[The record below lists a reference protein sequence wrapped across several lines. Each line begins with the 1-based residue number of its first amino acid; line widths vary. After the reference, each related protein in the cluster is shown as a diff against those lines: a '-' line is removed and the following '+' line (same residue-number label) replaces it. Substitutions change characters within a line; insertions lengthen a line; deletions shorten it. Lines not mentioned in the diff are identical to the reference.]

1 MDRSTPSVYRD
12 TQAESKLDT
21 SLASCHIKDTITIRY
36 RSIVAMCGQGRWRTL
51 IPDASGCSKPPAGG
65 IVIIFR
71 ILGSVTFYHRERV
84 VDLGPRAKVRGLL
97 GILLLYANTPVPID
111 SIIVRLWDKPG
122 DSGDT
127 VKGRELPANP
137 PKALQGYVSM
147 LRTVLE
153 QNHPETNLV
162 REPHGYRLNVDK
174 RLVDYFQFRDL
185 AATGRRAFRGGDHA
199 NAASVLSE
207 AISLWQGRPLANMK
221 SSWSDT
227 TAADLVRLD
236 LLPAYYDLFAA
247 QLELGDAEQV
257 LDRSRLLLETHGSDE
272 TLIEMHMRALADVNG
287 PSSVAGY
294 FPSAKQKLLDV
305 GVDPTERLMRVY
317 RKLIEQPVW
326 PELGRRFTRSR
337 AGRREPVFFRVPRD
351 LGHFLGRDNILSEL
365 DKRLAGAN
373 AIVTLDGGPGIGKTT
388 IVTHWTHRRR
398 DQFPDG
404 VLYADLNG
412 YGPSQPV
419 APVAVLEAFLT
430 ALGFPIGQL
439 PSDLLGRAHLLQQEI
454 ASRRMLIVLDNAYDS
469 AHVRPLLT
477 AITTCSCLITSR
489 QKLTMLAI
497 HDGAYNITVPTLT
510 SEESIK
516 LLDGSISRT
525 RDRQDSA
532 MLRELADLCAGL
544 PLALRIVGEY
554 AATCAD
560 VPLPELIQHYHQHLL
575 DAGAQ
580 GDSRATTL
588 RAAFD
593 ASIDRLP
600 AELARFFVLLGVYPA
615 SEITTDVAAAVS
627 GLSIDNTTRAFES
640 LHGAHLVQPA
650 PAGTYQ
656 IHDLLHLYAGD
667 RVRRLSPHLRKQ
679 AILRM
684 VDWYLYTGLNAT
696 RLISPQSPTVAPLHE
711 PVVVFPREFADADDA
726 RRWFLAERLKII
738 AVSESAIE
746 ERIHSR
752 VFRLV
757 ATLGELLTIYCE
769 PESILDIHRQAVASA
784 RVDAAR
790 WEESAL
796 LNNLGVIELRRGH
809 YEIAAGY
816 YTEALT
822 IFKELDYEYGE
833 CACLYNLGNT
843 YLERG
848 ETRRAIAYYNRS
860 LKISERI
867 VEHAGQAFIY
877 HGLGAAH
884 HRNDHV
890 DQADKYYRRS
900 LELHEASGNLDRQVL
915 TLTKLGE
922 LSLDRGDPEA
932 AVTYG
937 TQACAIGRQIFDDRK
952 TADALLMVAR
962 ALLTIHDFA
971 GASHAAAEAANLC
984 RATRNLTDEAT
995 AADLSAQAQQA
1006 MGHYE
1011 QAYAD
1016 WALALALYEE
1026 AGSDRATGVRETI
1039 HRLDE
1044 LIGVLPTQ
1052 RSLLSNTGIEPTPAP
1067 ERARAWT
1074 DDCSQG

>member
-1 MDRSTPSVYRD
+1 
-12 TQAESKLDT
+12 
-21 SLASCHIKDTITIRY
+21 
-36 RSIVAMCGQGRWRTL
+36 
-51 IPDASGCSKPPAGG
+51 
-65 IVIIFR
+65 VIIFR
-71 ILGSVTFYHRERV
+71 ILGPVTFYRQERI

-97 GILLLYANTPVPID
+97 GILLLHANTPVPID
-111 SIIVRLWDKPG
+111 SIIGRLWDKPG
-122 DSGDT
+122 DSGDG
-127 VKGRELPANP
+127 VKGREPPANP
-137 PKALQGYVSM
+137 TKALQGYVSM
-147 LRTVLE
+147 LRTALE

-199 NAASVLSE
+199 NATSILSK
-207 AISLWQGRPLANMK
+207 AISLWPSRPFADVR
-221 SSWSDT
+221 SSWAET

-247 QLELGDAEQV
+247 QLELGHSEQV
-257 LDRSRLLLETHGSDE
+257 LDRSRLLLEAHGTDE
-272 TLIEMHMRALADVNG
+272 TLIEMHMRALAEVNG

-305 GVDPTERLMRVY
+305 GVDPTERLMLVY
-317 RKLIEQPVW
+317 RRLIEQPAW
-326 PELGRRFTRSR
+326 PEPGRRIARSR
-337 AGRREPVFFRVPRD
+337 AGRREPVFFQVPRD
-351 LGHFLGRDNILSEL
+351 PGHFLGRENILGEL
-365 DKRLAGAN
+365 DKRLTGAN

-404 VLYADLNG
+404 VLYADLDG

-419 APVAVLEAFLT
+419 APAAVLEAFLT
-430 ALGFPIGQL
+430 ALGVPIGQV
-439 PSDLLGRAHLLQQEI
+439 PDELLGRAYLLQQELADRQI
-454 ASRRMLIVLDNAYDS
+454 LIILDNAYDS
-469 AHVRPLLT
+469 AHVRPLLA

-497 HDGAYNITVPTLT
+497 HDGAYNITIPTLT

-525 RDRQDSA
+525 RDRQDIA
-532 MLRELADLCAGL
+532 VLRELADLCAGL
-544 PLALRIVGEY
+544 PLALRIIGEY
-554 AATCAD
+554 AATWAD

-575 DAGAQ
+575 DAGAH

-588 RAAFD
+588 RVAFD
-593 ASIDRLP
+593 ASVDRLP
-600 AELARFFVLLGVYPA
+600 TELARFFVLLGIYPA
-615 SEITTDVAAAVS
+615 REITTDVAAAVT
-627 GLSIDNTTRAFES
+627 GLSTDDTTRAFEA

-667 RVRRLSPHLRKQ
+667 RARRLPPHLQEQ
-679 AILRM
+679 AIRRM

-696 RLISPQSPTVAPLHE
+696 RLISPQSPTVTPLRE
-711 PVVVFPREFADADDA
+711 PIVVIPREFADADDA

-738 AVSESAIE
+738 AVSESAIG
-746 ERIHSR
+746 ERLHSR

-796 LNNLGVIELRRGH
+796 LNNLGVIEFRRGH
-809 YEIAAGY
+809 YKIAAGY
-816 YTEALT
+816 YAEALA

-848 ETRRAIAYYNRS
+848 ETRPAIAYYNRS

-867 VEHAGQAFIY
+867 GEHAGQAFIY

-890 DQADKYYRRS
+890 DQADEYYRRS
-900 LELHEASGNLDRQVL
+900 LELHEANGNLDRQVL

-922 LSLDRGDPEA
+922 LNLDRGDPEA
-932 AVTYG
+932 AVAYG
-937 TQACAIGRQIFDDRK
+937 AQACAIGRQIFDDRK

-962 ALLTIHDFA
+962 AHLAIRDFA
-971 GASHAAAEAANLC
+971 CASHAATEAANLC
-984 RATRNLTDEAT
+984 RATNNLTDEAT
-995 AADLSAQAQQA
+995 ATDLSAQAQQA

-1011 QAYAD
+1011 QAHAD

-1026 AGSDRATGVRETI
+1026 VGSDQAAGVREKI
-1039 HRLDE
+1039 DRLEE
-1044 LIGVLPTQ
+1044 LIGELPTQ
-1052 RSLLSNTGIEPTPAP
+1052 RARLSSARTQRTHTPK
-1067 ERARAWT
+1067 RVRSWT
-1074 DDCSQG
+1074 DEHSHGA